1 VLCYASV
8 ATLDGLLRSVVYK
21 AASSL
26 SYTSCVFF
34 VFLVFFL
41 SFLALFLL
49 LLSVCLSFTTVAFLA
64 CFALLFLV
72 AIVHSWS
79 RRRKRGQEEEEE
91 LLLPLPLGRESCET
105 IRVFCSS
112 SDVIAHAVFVS

>member
-1 VLCYASV
+1 VLCSASV
-8 ATLDGLLRSVVYK
+8 ATLDALLRSVVYK

-49 LLSVCLSFTTVAFLA
+49 LSVCLSVFHDSSISRLLCFT
-64 CFALLFLV
+64 
-72 AIVHSWS
+72 ISGGHSS
-79 RRRKRGQEEEEE
+79 QLEQEEEERPGGGGVAAAVAAGKRK
-91 LLLPLPLGRESCET
+91 LRDDSC
-105 IRVFCSS
+105 VLQ
-112 SDVIAHAVFVS
+112 